1 MIFLYIVLM
10 IVTLLFYIL
19 YNGPISF
26 YLFFFFLV
34 LPVFTFAGLLIA
46 SKRTRITFKSDSRVY
61 PKGHDSPFM
70 LRLENRSPFI
80 IPSAVVFVRYINSLT
95 GKGTVIKIVT
105 PIYAN
110 NVQLLRLSVTSDHYG
125 SIGAR
130 IEKVKI
136 YDMLRLS
143 RMKLWKNNIQKEP
156 VSVTFIPDY
165 IPLENNVMNYSD
177 LGLES
182 SEYSKHRSGDDPS
195 EIFDIHEYIEGDRI
209 SRIHW
214 KLTAKSEKTYVK
226 DFSLPISNSICLAAN
241 VFSSS
246 GINDELE
253 RYDAVVEAFFAISSY
268 LSDNSIPHSMVWFDQ
283 KDKKAH
289 SVASDEVEED
299 TTVIRSFLSNA
310 VSRDNHAVLYDY
322 LLNAAENIRFGHF
335 IYITN
340 SFDDKAAELLTS
352 SGISIRYT
360 VLYAGK
366 NGESMTNGAYDN
378 IDIINIQSSR
388 IEQSVSELLL

>member
-1 MIFLYIVLM
+1 MIFLYILLL

-34 LPVFTFAGLLIA
+34 LPVFSFAGILIA
-46 SKRTRITFKSDSRVY
+46 SFKTKITFKSDSRVY

-70 LRLENRSPFI
+70 LRLENKSPFI
-80 IPSAVVFVRYINSLT
+80 IPSAVIFVRYVNSLT
-95 GKGTVIKIVT
+95 NNGTVIKIVT

-110 NVQLLRLSVTSDHYG
+110 NVQLLRLSATSDHYG
-125 SIGAR
+125 SISAN

-136 YDMLRLS
+136 YDLLKLTRLRLF
-143 RMKLWKNNIQKEP
+143 KKNFQKEP

-182 SEYSKHRSGDDPS
+182 NEYSKYYPGDDPS
-195 EIFDIHEYIEGDRI
+195 EIFDVHEYAEGDRI

-241 VFSSS
+241 VFAKDGLKS
-246 GINDELE
+246 ELE
-253 RYDAVVEAFFAISSY
+253 KYDAVVEAFFSIGSY
-268 LSDNSIPHSMVWFDQ
+268 LSENSVPHNMIWFDE
-283 KDKKAH
+283 KSKRAEIVT
-289 SVASDEVEED
+289 SED
-299 TTVIRSFLSNA
+299 IEDDTSVIRKFLKSSVTA
-310 VSRDNHAVLYDY
+310 DDHSVLYDY
-322 LLNAAENIRFGHF
+322 FGNVAENVRYGHF

-340 SFDDKAAELLTS
+340 SFDEKAQELLS
-352 SGISIRYT
+352 ASDISVRYT
-360 VLYAGK
+360 VLLAGGRD
-366 NGESMTNGAYDN
+366 NRMPTGIFDN
-378 IDIINIQSSR
+378 IDIINIQSSK
-388 IEQSVSELLL
+388 IEQSISELLL

>member
-46 SKRTRITFKSDSRVY
+46 SKKTRITFKSDSRVY

-80 IPSAVVFVRYINSLT
+80 IPSAVVFVRYINTLT
-95 GKGTVIKIVT
+95 GKGTVIRIVT

-136 YDMLRLS
+136 YDMLRLT

-156 VSVTFIPDY
+156 VSVTFT
-165 IPLENNVMNYSD
+165 M
-177 LGLES
+177 
-182 SEYSKHRSGDDPS
+182 
-195 EIFDIHEYIEGDRI
+195 
-209 SRIHW
+209 
-214 KLTAKSEKTYVK
+214 
-226 DFSLPISNSICLAAN
+226 
-241 VFSSS
+241 
-246 GINDELE
+246 
-253 RYDAVVEAFFAISSY
+253 
-268 LSDNSIPHSMVWFDQ
+268 
-283 KDKKAH
+283 
-289 SVASDEVEED
+289 
-299 TTVIRSFLSNA
+299 
-310 VSRDNHAVLYDY
+310 
-322 LLNAAENIRFGHF
+322 
-335 IYITN
+335 
-340 SFDDKAAELLTS
+340 
-352 SGISIRYT
+352 
-360 VLYAGK
+360 
-366 NGESMTNGAYDN
+366 
-378 IDIINIQSSR
+378 
-388 IEQSVSELLL
+388 